1 MILRGGSPRRP
12 RIVGSLLF
20 AASLAALPLS
30 AAAEPQPPASAPA
43 APPEGGDYAI
53 DPETGHPFRV
63 RFNPARRV
71 WAAFSAAAL
80 PLSDEP
86 EKPTPEGGFGIWLRT
101 LFPSGKGADLV
112 VWQIEHRWVTG
123 WVWPFYR
130 AVEGIPAMDA
140 ALYSASLHRH
150 DEAPS
155 AVLPFT
161 PPVSVPFP
169 FDIGF
174 EMEIGR
180 VFVPG
185 LLPVSASSGAPV
197 PMLRVGVLR
206 ASVFVDPWRSGVPGR
221 TLEIGV
227 GARYDVDPI
236 ASPTLQEARMLHRI
250 APMTATSLRFR
261 FQSLDGLTALDV
273 RGDFIPHWTSERT
286 WKIMALA
293 AGRVERTLIAIN
305 DQPIAAVLEG
315 SYRRSPESEDLSAV
329 NDVRISLGLMF
340 NIEIP

>member
-1 MILRGGSPRRP
+1 VILHGGSARRP
-12 RIVGSLLF
+12 RLVGSLL
-20 AASLAALPLS
+20 LAAALASPSL
-30 AAAEPQPPASAPA
+30 AAAEPSLPKSAPE
-43 APPEGGDYAI
+43 APPGSDDYAI

-71 WAAFSAAAL
+71 WAAVSAAAL

-86 EKPTPEGGFGIWLRT
+86 EKPTFEGGFGIWLRS
-101 LFPSGKGADLV
+101 LFPSGQGSDLV

-130 AVEGIPAMDA
+130 IVEGIPAMDA
-140 ALYSASLHRH
+140 ALYSASMHRH

-169 FDIGF
+169 FDLGF

-185 LLPVSASSGAPV
+185 LLPVSVSSGAPA

-206 ASVFVDPWRSGVPGR
+206 ASIFLDPWRSGVPGR
-221 TLEIGV
+221 SFEIGV

-236 ASPTLQEARMLHRI
+236 ASPTLKEARMLHRI

-261 FQSLDGLTALDV
+261 FQSMDGLTVLDL

-315 SYRRSPESEDLSAV
+315 NYRRSPESEDLSAV